1 MANKKVQLKNNA
13 NDNLY
18 PVVRQ
23 ATIEDF
29 EHGHEFV
36 GTEEV
41 INSTGTY
48 SKATGITINS
58 ITPTGQISQLTFT
71 GTTTLT
77 INDIA
82 ANGVQVVT
90 DVANGGVNTTSATF
104 VNSVSSTTTST
115 GNIKYV
121 ESISES
127 ALSITKGDYTPAGTV
142 NSSFTGNQATIS
154 MSGTPS
160 GTITLTGGSNPS
172 LTDNTTSTSGIKYIK
187 DFTISPV
194 TTTTTAINN
203 ITNAGVMPTFVINST
218 STGGTKV
225 ITGVGSLNT
234 TTVNVITGIT
244 DGNAT
249 LDGALGGDSNRTL
262 VLNCNYTAPTKS
274 SNANVVTSVNLTGT
288 TSSYIHWTNGTVP
301 QTTSVNVVNG
311 VSGGSIST
319 KTISYLHFNA
329 GSNPTGATFTGNP
342 MNLSTTYTPSGIVN
356 STFAGTKT
364 NNLVTNITGGNIT
377 PVTKY
382 LDVNTGNAITSVT
395 ATGPTE
401 TKGYLHATTTGNIT
415 KPTFTGTP
423 ITPTGNITLSETQIT
438 VSTTYTP
445 KGNAT
450 SVK

>member
-1 MANKKVQLKNNA
+1 MANKKVQLKNTA

-48 SKATGITINS
+48 SKATEITINS
-58 ITPTGQISQLTFT
+58 ITPAGQVSQPTFT

-77 INDIA
+77 INDTA
-82 ANGVQVVT
+82 AGGVQVVT
-90 DVANGGVNTTSATF
+90 DVANGGVNTTSAAF
-104 VNSVSSTTTST
+104 VNSVSSTTAST
-115 GNIKYV
+115 GNNIKYV

-127 ALSITKGDYTPAGTV
+127 ALSITKGDYIPAGTV
-142 NSSFTGNQATIS
+142 NSSFTGTQATIS

-160 GTITLTGGSNPS
+160 GTITLNGGSNPS

-187 DFTISPV
+187 DFTVSSV
-194 TTTTTAINN
+194 TTTTTTINN

-249 LDGALGGDSNRTL
+249 LDGALGGDFNRTL

-274 SNANVVTSVNLTGT
+274 SNANVVTSVSLTGT
-288 TSSYIHWTNGTVP
+288 TSSYIH
-301 QTTSVNVVNG
+301 
-311 VSGGSIST
+311 
-319 KTISYLHFNA
+319 
-329 GSNPTGATFTGNP
+329 
-342 MNLSTTYTPSGIVN
+342 
-356 STFAGTKT
+356 
-364 NNLVTNITGGNIT
+364 
-377 PVTKY
+377 
-382 LDVNTGNAITSVT
+382 
-395 ATGPTE
+395 
-401 TKGYLHATTTGNIT
+401 
-415 KPTFTGTP
+415 
-423 ITPTGNITLSETQIT
+423 
-438 VSTTYTP
+438 
-445 KGNAT
+445 
-450 SVK
+450 